1 MSLQLF
7 FVPLRTKVRT
17 RQMKFIKK
25 LDIYII
31 KEFLLLFAGTFFICL
46 FIFVMQFLW
55 MWMNNLI
62 GKGLTIDLLAKFF
75 WYSSLTVIPRS
86 MPLAV
91 LLASLISFGN
101 LGEHFELLSMKS
113 AGIPLIRILAPL
125 IFVAALIC
133 GASFVFQNGVSPYA
147 TRELSRLA
155 WSMKQKSPEL
165 DIPEGI
171 FYSEIPGYN
180 LYVEHKDKD
189 TGMLY
194 GMMIYTNTGG
204 YNDIQIVLAD
214 SARLQSTADK
224 MHLRLTL
231 WGGERFRNLD
241 AQQGSMLKASVP
253 YMRESFVKE
262 TIFIPFDGNFNL
274 MDADLFSHNAQ
285 TKNLSEIEHS
295 IDSLRQK
302 ADSAKHAIYDNIL
315 LWHMRKSLP
324 VGVKDSLSIIKQA
337 QEMPPFDSIYQAMH
351 DEQRIRSWR
360 NALNHAETMKAE
372 CEFRALE
379 TGDKN
384 LNIRKHRIEWYRKFT
399 LSLACLLFFFVG
411 APLGAIIRKGGLGVP
426 VVVSVIIFIFYYIVN
441 QAGENNAKV
450 DAWTVESGTWLSSFV
465 LLGTGLFL
473 THKANSDSVVFNIEG
488 YRNFFMKLLG
498 LRSGRKLNRK
508 EVILNDPDYVTLPD
522 RLAELSEFCIECRK
536 TMHLRRIPNYFD
548 LFFNPG
554 QDKHAAELSDRV
566 EALVEELH
574 NTRDSILLMYTNEY
588 PTINPSAHT
597 RPFTSKRLNMIFG
610 IIFPLGFLVYMR
622 IWRYRL
628 RLRLDLRN
636 IERINNLITERILK
650 IAPL

>member
-1 MSLQLF
+1 
-7 FVPLRTKVRT
+7 
-17 RQMKFIKK
+17 MKIIKK

-46 FIFVMQFLW
+46 FIFVLQFLW

-75 WYSSLTVIPRS
+75 WYSSLMVIPRS

-113 AGIPLIRILAPL
+113 AGIPLVRILAPL
-125 IFVAALIC
+125 IFVAALIS
-133 GASFVFQNGVSPYA
+133 GASFVFQNRVSPYA

-165 DIPEGI
+165 EIPEGI

-180 LYVEHKDKD
+180 LYVEHKDRE

-194 GMMIYTNTGG
+194 GVMIYTNTGG
-204 YNDIQIVLAD
+204 YNDTQIVLAD

-224 MHLRLTL
+224 MHLKLSL
-231 WGGERFRNLD
+231 WGGERFRNMD
-241 AQQGSMLKASVP
+241 AQQSSMLRANVP
-253 YMRESFVKE
+253 YMRESFVME
-262 TIFIPFDGNFNL
+262 EDIIPFDGNFNL

-285 TKNLSEIEHS
+285 TKNLGEISHS
-295 IDSLRQK
+295 VDSLRHK
-302 ADSAKHAIYDNIL
+302 ADSARHMVYDNML
-315 LWHMRKSLP
+315 RWYMKKSLP
-324 VGVKDSLSIIKQA
+324 EGTKDSLAVVAQA
-337 QEMPPFDSIYQAMH
+337 QDMPPFDSLYIAMR
-351 DEQRIRSWR
+351 DDQRIKAWR
-360 NALNHAETMKAE
+360 NARSKAETMQAE

-379 TGDKN
+379 TGDRN
-384 LNIRKHRIEWYRKFT
+384 LNIRKHRIEWYKKFT

-450 DAWTVESGTWLSSFV
+450 SVWTIESGAWLSSAV
-465 LLGTGLFL
+465 LLATGIFL
-473 THKANSDSVVFNIEG
+473 THKANRDSVVFNIEG
-488 YRNFFMKLLG
+488 YKNFFMKLLG
-498 LRSGRKLNRK
+498 LRSSRKLDRK
-508 EVILNDPDYVTLPD
+508 EVIINDPDYATLPD
-522 RLAELSEFCIECRK
+522 RLTELSLYCVECRK

-548 LFFNPG
+548 IFFNPG
-554 QDKHAAELSDRV
+554 QDKHAAELSERL
-566 EALVEELH
+566 EELVEELH
-574 NTRDSILLMYTNEY
+574 NTRDNVLLMYVNEY
-588 PTINPSAHT
+588 PVINPSAHT
-597 RPFTSKRLNMIFG
+597 RPFDSKRLNMIFG
-610 IIFPLGFLVYMR
+610 ILFPLGLLVYMR

-636 IERINNLITERILK
+636 IERLNNLITARIFK
-650 IAPL
+650 KTPL

>member
-1 MSLQLF
+1 
-7 FVPLRTKVRT
+7 
-17 RQMKFIKK
+17 MKIIKK

-31 KEFLLLFAGTFFICL
+31 KGFLLLFAGTFFICL

-75 WYSSLTVIPRS
+75 WYSSLTLIPRS
-86 MPLAV
+86 VPLAV

-125 IFVAALIC
+125 IFVATLIA
-133 GASFVFQNGVSPYA
+133 GASFFFQNRVSPYA

-165 DIPEGI
+165 EIPEGV

-180 LYVEHKDKD
+180 LYVEHKDRE

-194 GMMIYTNTGG
+194 GVMIYTNTGG

-224 MHLRLTL
+224 MHLKLTL
-231 WGGERFRNLD
+231 WGGERFRNMD
-241 AQQGSMLKASVP
+241 AQSSSMLRANVP
-253 YMRESFVKE
+253 YMRESFVE
-262 TIFIPFDGNFNL
+262 EEDIIIFDGNFNL

-285 TKNLSEIEHS
+285 TKNLSEIDHS
-295 IDSLRQK
+295 VDSLRHK
-302 ADSAKHAIYDNIL
+302 ADSARHMIYANML
-315 LWHMRKSLP
+315 QWYMRKSIP
-324 VGVKDSLSIIKQA
+324 AGTQDSLAIVAQA
-337 QEMPPFDSIYQAMH
+337 QEMPPFDSIYIAMR
-351 DEQRIRSWR
+351 DDQRVKAWR
-360 NALNHAETMKAE
+360 GALNHAETMQAE
-372 CEFRALE
+372 CQFRSLE
-379 TGDKN
+379 TGDRN
-384 LNIRKHRIEWYRKFT
+384 LNIRKHRIEWFKKFT
-399 LSLACLLFFFVG
+399 LSLACLLFFFIG

-450 DAWTVESGTWLSSFV
+450 DVWTVESGTWLSSAV
-465 LLGTGLFL
+465 LLGTGIFL
-473 THKANSDSVVFNIEG
+473 TYKANSDSVVFNIEG
-488 YRNFFMKLLG
+488 YKNFFMKLLG
-498 LRSGRKLNRK
+498 LLSSRKLDRK
-508 EVILNDPDYVTLPD
+508 EVIINDPDYATLPQ
-522 RLAELSEFCIECRK
+522 RLGELSEYCVECRK

-548 LFFNPG
+548 IFFKQG

-566 EALVEELH
+566 EAFIEELH
-574 NTRDSILLMYTNEY
+574 NSRDNVLLMYINEY
-588 PTINPSAHT
+588 PIINPSAHT
-597 RPFTSKRLNMIFG
+597 RPFAGKRLNMILG
-610 IIFPLGFLVYMR
+610 IVFPLGLLFYLR

-636 IERINNLITERILK
+636 IERLNNLIIERILK
-650 IAPL
+650 QGYGQQTTVNGQ

>member
-1 MSLQLF
+1 MRF
-7 FVPLRTKVRT
+7 F
-17 RQMKFIKK
+17 KK

-31 KEFLLLFAGTFFICL
+31 KEFLLVFAGTFFICL

-113 AGIPLIRILAPL
+113 AGIPLVRILAPL
-125 IFVAALIC
+125 ILVAALIC
-133 GASFVFQNGVSPYA
+133 GASFVFQNRVSPFA

-180 LYVEHKDKD
+180 LYVEHKDQE

-194 GMMIYTNTGG
+194 GVMIYTNNGG

-224 MHLRLTL
+224 MHLKLTL
-231 WGGERFRNLD
+231 WGGERFRNMD
-241 AQQGSMLKASVP
+241 AQSSSMLRANVP
-253 YMRESFVKE
+253 YMRESFVRE
-262 TIFIPFDGNFNL
+262 EDFIPFDGNFNL

-285 TKNLSEIEHS
+285 TKNLGEIEHS
-295 IDSLRQK
+295 IDSLTYK
-302 ADSAKHAIYDNIL
+302 ADSARHMICANI
-315 LWHMRKSLP
+315 MQTYMKKTLP
-324 VGVKDSLSIIKQA
+324 AGMKDSLDIVRQA
-337 QEMPPFDSIYQAMH
+337 QEQPPFDSIYLALR
-351 DEQRIRSWR
+351 DDQRIRAWR
-360 NALNHAETMKAE
+360 GAVNRAETMKAE
-372 CEFRALE
+372 CEFRSLE
-379 TGDKN
+379 TGDRN
-384 LNIRKHRIEWYRKFT
+384 LNLRKHRIEWYKKFT

-450 DAWTVESGTWLSSFV
+450 NAWTIESGTLLSSLV
-465 LLGTGLFL
+465 LLGTGIFL
-473 THKANSDSVVFNIEG
+473 TYKANSDSVVFNMEG
-488 YRNFFMKLLG
+488 YKMFFMRLLG
-498 LRSGRKLNRK
+498 IRPSRKLDRK
-508 EVILNDPDYVTLPD
+508 EVIMGDPDYATLPD
-522 RLAELSEFCIECRK
+522 RLADLSAFCIECRK

-574 NTRDSILLMYTNEY
+574 NSRDNVIISYINEY
-588 PTINPSAHT
+588 PIINPSAHT
-597 RPFTSKRLNMIFG
+597 RPFNNKRLNMIFG
-610 IIFPLGFLVYMR
+610 IVFPLGLILYVR

-636 IERINNLITERILK
+636 IERINNLISERIIK
-650 IAPL
+650 QEYGQQTTVNGQWSMPNGQ